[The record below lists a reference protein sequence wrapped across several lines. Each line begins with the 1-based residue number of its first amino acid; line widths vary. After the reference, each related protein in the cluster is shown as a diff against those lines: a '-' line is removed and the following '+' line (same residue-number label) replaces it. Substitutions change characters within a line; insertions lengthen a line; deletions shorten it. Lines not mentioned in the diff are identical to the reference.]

1 VFQSR
6 IPFGMMALVL
16 VVDSFEPVFV
26 FLIGVTATLFFRAS
40 STNPSRAGA
49 LSTKSPAWW

>member
-1 VFQSR
+1 MFQSR
-6 IPFGMMALVL
+6 IPFGIMVLVL
-16 VVDSFEPVFV
+16 VVNSFQPVFV
-26 FLIGVTATLFFRAS
+26 FLIGVTAILFFRAS